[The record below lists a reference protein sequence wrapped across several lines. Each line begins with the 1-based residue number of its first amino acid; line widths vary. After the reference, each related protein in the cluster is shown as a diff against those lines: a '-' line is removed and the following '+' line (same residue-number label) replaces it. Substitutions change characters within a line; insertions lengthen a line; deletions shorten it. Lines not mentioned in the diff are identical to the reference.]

1 MTKPKRW
8 ANQFGSGDMNDKRT
22 SVWGKKLLGGTA
34 GLGLTADQI
43 VALWYKL
50 IPKDRDPY
58 QVYCEPFSGK
68 ARTYEVLRGRYG
80 NLLNSHYLYRV
91 FDKKMEVYLNDLSP
105 HSQEFCQKE
114 FPEAT
119 ITGVSYEKTIRA
131 VDSENTFF
139 MIDPPWRKKIY
150 TNNEFFVCDQSIP
163 QYYNTLLDMVETL
176 KGDWFIASSADEHEC
191 RGVLTK
197 SKWNT
202 MIVKS
207 NKKKKI
213 FGKPARTM
221 LCSNLIPD
229 SMNKTEIDY

>member
-1 MTKPKRW
+1 MTEPKRW

-43 VALWYKL
+43 VELWLNLLSLNSLSSGSSKTY
-50 IPKDRDPY
+50 D
-58 QVYCEPFSGK
+58 VYCEPFAGK
-68 ARTYEVLRGRYG
+68 ARTYEALKNIG
-80 NLLNSHYLYRV
+80 NGSIIGG
-91 FDKKMEVYLNDLSP
+91 EVYLNDLSP

-114 FPEAT
+114 FPEA
-119 ITGVSYEKTIRA
+119 IVTGVSYEKTIQA

-150 TNNEFFVCDQSIP
+150 TNNDFFRCDQSIP

>member
-8 ANQFGSGDMNDKRT
+8 ANQFGNGDMNDKRT

-34 GLGLTADQI
+34 CLGLTADQI
-43 VALWYKL
+43 VDLWTRLMREDKSKYN
-50 IPKDRDPY
+50 
-58 QVYCEPFSGK
+58 VYCEPFAGK
-68 ARTYEVLRGRYG
+68 ARTYEALKEHELFENFFCER
-80 NLLNSHYLYRV
+80 L
-91 FDKKMEVYLNDLSP
+91 EVYLNDLSP
-105 HSQEFCQKE
+105 KSQKFCME
-114 FPEAT
+114 NFVEAT

-150 TNNEFFVCDQSIP
+150 TNNDFFICDQSIP